1 MSSPNHQQGPAILV
15 TGLSGNLGQHL
26 APLLKE
32 HPLVGVDLYR
42 PRVDHPRWSSASS
55 TSPSRTL
62 LPSYKFV
69 GFLYRLFWW
78 LGVSPVPPEAY
89 PYFAGSYVMNT
100 ERLERLLGPRC
111 AEIVRHTTEEAMR
124 AIVEA

>member
-1 MSSPNHQQGPAILV
+1 
-15 TGLSGNLGQHL
+15 
-26 APLLKE
+26 
-32 HPLVGVDLYR
+32 
-42 PRVDHPRWSSASS
+42 
-55 TSPSRTL
+55 
-62 LPSYKFV
+62 V

-100 ERLERLLGPRC
+100 ERLERMLGSRY
-111 AEIVRHTTEEAMR
+111 AEIVRNTTEEAMR